1 MPSCVYC
8 PNRRR
13 CGPEYG
19 NCARTGW
26 FPSRSC
32 STIDWSALQQRIRA
46 RYSMPEEIEMFEAV
60 LLRGLSV
67 EEAIRGFMEK
77 MNRKSDDIELF

>member
-1 MPSCVYC
+1 
-8 PNRRR
+8 
-13 CGPEYG
+13 
-19 NCARTGW
+19 
-26 FPSRSC
+26 
-32 STIDWSALQQRIRA
+32 
-46 RYSMPEEIEMFEAV
+46 MPEEIEMFEAV